1 MFVVIIYST
10 VVAVIKE
17 TNDIKPHQLTVV
29 PVGTN
34 KFY

>member
-17 TNDIKPHQLTVV
+17 TNGIKPHQLALV

-34 KFY
+34 TFY